1 MWSILIYY
9 LNSCCFLFAIQ
20 ISHEKFLL
28 FAGDSTRQHRLAKR
42 EGKYILVF
50 SYDIECIYL
59 KRNLFICGN
68 FLWLKL
74 RTGKLKGKRASW
86 MGKYYNIF
94 INTYISEPKMFD
106 SWFDDVTPTQFPKTD
121 INFFN
126 LANNSTALE
135 PWNKTTY
142 KFRPS
147 TKEETERTIKRR
159 NLSYDSYEKAIQG
172 VKRKSSLGVKHK
184 VTLSTL
190 TFHLSADNTLN

>member
-1 MWSILIYY
+1 
-9 LNSCCFLFAIQ
+9 
-20 ISHEKFLL
+20 
-28 FAGDSTRQHRLAKR
+28 
-42 EGKYILVF
+42 
-50 SYDIECIYL
+50 
-59 KRNLFICGN
+59 
-68 FLWLKL
+68 
-74 RTGKLKGKRASW
+74 
-86 MGKYYNIF
+86 
-94 INTYISEPKMFD
+94 MFD

-190 TFHLSADNTLN
+190 TFHLSADNTLI